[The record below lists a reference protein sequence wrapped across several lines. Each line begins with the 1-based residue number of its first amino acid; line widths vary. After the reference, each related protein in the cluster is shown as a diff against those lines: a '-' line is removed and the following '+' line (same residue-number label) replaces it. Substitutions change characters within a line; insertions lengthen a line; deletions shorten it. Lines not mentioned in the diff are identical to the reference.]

1 MMNRNLLTNL
11 EGRSKDGYTT
21 WGCIWE
27 KGKYSK
33 ETAFTAYDED
43 GKRIPIQSRI
53 TAFWPDGS
61 IKWTAHTANSTEMT
75 RKIEVL
81 AVQKEEEDCR
91 NHNEKPIAIQT
102 NDGWQ
107 IDTGRLQMQIK
118 KGGAAFFEKVL
129 IDGKVVIESVESVLV
144 IEERPQSDTCVKKQF
159 ISSVKQVE
167 LVENGP
173 VCAVVKYQGIHE
185 AENGKARFPFTIF
198 MRVGKHSE
206 RLDFTHTFLFDG
218 DENKEFLK
226 GLGIKMKVPMKGP
239 VWNRHVK
246 FQGDYGFFHEAAV
259 QLLGGKV
266 IPWNIYDKQTRGE
279 MLGESLEG
287 MEKVRAVANDL
298 PHWDRYEFY
307 QDSVNHFAVKKRT
320 ASEQC
325 CYLNCLDGARTK
337 GGAALG
343 SENGNLMLCGR
354 DFWERYPSGY
364 SIHGLAKD
372 MAEVTMWQW
381 DPHAEAMDFRHYA
394 ESGYDQIY
402 YEGYSWKGAAPY
414 GIACTSEW
422 SVQYDEAMI
431 PDDSRLSAFAESVR
445 KPPQYVCSPECYHKH
460 KVFGR
465 WSLPSVDT
473 EVEQWLEKQLTAAV
487 NFYSEEVEQRNWYG
501 MFDYGDIMHSYDKY
515 RHMWRYDMG
524 GFAWDNTE
532 LVPTFWLWYM
542 FLRTGR
548 EDIFSMAERM
558 CRHTSEVD
566 VYHMGAYKGLGSR
579 HNVRHWGCPCKEVRI
594 AMAGHHRF
602 YYFLTGDYRLGEI
615 FEEFKDAEYALLEKD
630 PLEAFYPSRKEKFP
644 THARSGPDWSS
655 LCANWLVRWE
665 RFHDTQYL
673 EKILTGITDIK
684 HTPFRL
690 ISGPDYGFNPE
701 GNHLYYMGE
710 RGTGGVHLQ
719 VCMGASQL
727 WIELADL
734 LEQTEWKEMVAELGE
749 FYFLDREEQQRRTDN
764 QLGERT
770 YTLKLLAA
778 ALGAYSAWYSGNI
791 QLAQTVWKKVFSTMT
806 LKGKQDG
813 FDAVLCHHTGNKEW
827 LSEID
832 WVHTNFVSQWCLNTI
847 VCLDLIKDAL
857 PETWEQVE
865 AWLKESPDT
874 EYRKV

>member
-320 ASEQC
+320 AS
-325 CYLNCLDGARTK
+325 
-337 GGAALG
+337 
-343 SENGNLMLCGR
+343 
-354 DFWERYPSGY
+354 
-364 SIHGLAKD
+364 
-372 MAEVTMWQW
+372 
-381 DPHAEAMDFRHYA
+381 
-394 ESGYDQIY
+394 
-402 YEGYSWKGAAPY
+402 
-414 GIACTSEW
+414 
-422 SVQYDEAMI
+422 
-431 PDDSRLSAFAESVR
+431 
-445 KPPQYVCSPECYHKH
+445 
-460 KVFGR
+460 
-465 WSLPSVDT
+465 
-473 EVEQWLEKQLTAAV
+473 
-487 NFYSEEVEQRNWYG
+487 
-501 MFDYGDIMHSYDKY
+501 
-515 RHMWRYDMG
+515 
-524 GFAWDNTE
+524 
-532 LVPTFWLWYM
+532 
-542 FLRTGR
+542 
-548 EDIFSMAERM
+548 
-558 CRHTSEVD
+558 D
-566 VYHMGAYKGLGSR
+566 V
-579 HNVRHWGCPCKEVRI
+579 
-594 AMAGHHRF
+594 
-602 YYFLTGDYRLGEI
+602 
-615 FEEFKDAEYALLEKD
+615 
-630 PLEAFYPSRKEKFP
+630 
-644 THARSGPDWSS
+644 
-655 LCANWLVRWE
+655 
-665 RFHDTQYL
+665 
-673 EKILTGITDIK
+673 
-684 HTPFRL
+684 
-690 ISGPDYGFNPE
+690 
-701 GNHLYYMGE
+701 
-710 RGTGGVHLQ
+710 
-719 VCMGASQL
+719 
-727 WIELADL
+727 
-734 LEQTEWKEMVAELGE
+734 
-749 FYFLDREEQQRRTDN
+749 
-764 QLGERT
+764 
-770 YTLKLLAA
+770 
-778 ALGAYSAWYSGNI
+778 
-791 QLAQTVWKKVFSTMT
+791 ST
-806 LKGKQDG
+806 
-813 FDAVLCHHTGNKEW
+813 
-827 LSEID
+827 I
-832 WVHTNFVSQWCLNTI
+832 
-847 VCLDLIKDAL
+847 
-857 PETWEQVE
+857 
-865 AWLKESPDT
+865 
-874 EYRKV
+874 